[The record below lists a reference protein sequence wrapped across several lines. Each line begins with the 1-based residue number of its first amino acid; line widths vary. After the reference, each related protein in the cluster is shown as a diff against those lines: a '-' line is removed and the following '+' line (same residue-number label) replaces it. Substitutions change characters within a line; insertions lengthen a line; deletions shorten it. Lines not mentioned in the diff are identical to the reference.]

1 MSELIVSAAKNSFDN
16 GDFKKSLILYEKL
29 ADLIGEE
36 FFSANIRLC
45 KKKLNINFLNE
56 VNINKVIDD
65 EKYLKLLQGAFSSF
79 DVVDSEWIDRKKKK
93 IGLHEFEVSKDF
105 FNEFSRFKD
114 QGKKEV
120 FWKRNFWNA
129 VFEKKI
135 NKFLEVVSVAGD
147 DGFDIKNIYSSELMD
162 FIFYCK
168 ENGFNKEAFSVCNAL
183 AYKVKSKKVMQSL
196 YWLGYKN
203 YNINSARNALK
214 EIANNKFESEKWIL
228 EAKSRLDKVSDFDV
242 IKKALN
248 KKGDEK
254 YCFNNKKIAYFL
266 HNTLPYSS
274 GGYATRGHGLAQGL
288 KSNGCNIICVSR
300 PGYPHDIPG
309 DSAGKDLP
317 EHDIVEGVDYYR
329 IFSPLRAGMDSNA
342 YMIESA
348 KAIKNFLSKHKI
360 EIVLAASNHV
370 TAIPAGMAARELGI
384 PFFYEVRGFWEIT
397 RLSREPEFEKSK
409 LYLNQVR
416 NETEAAINADA
427 VFTLTTP
434 MMEELAR
441 RGVAKEK
448 ITLLPNSCDPSRFTP
463 RSRDIELA
471 RKLNI
476 PDDVPVIGYIG
487 SFVQYEGLEN
497 LAQACS
503 ILLGRGLDFRL
514 LLVGNENASGSERG
528 PITEEILRIAKEEGL
543 ASKLIMPGRVPHEDV
558 EAYYSLIDIAPFPRK
573 PQLVCEMVSPMKPLE
588 ALAMEK
594 AVLVSSVRALAEM
607 IEIDKTGLQFAK
619 GDITDMADKIEH
631 LIRNPKLRKDL
642 GVAGR
647 RWVIESRTW
656 DKTSLLLKNKIFN
669 QLEIDDFSV

>member
-1 MSELIVSAAKNSFDN
+1 MSDLIVSAAKNSFDN

-29 ADLIGEE
+29 ADLIGAE

-79 DVVDSEWIDRKKKK
+79 DVLDSEWIDRKKKK

-254 YCFNNKKIAYFL
+254 YCLNNKKIAYFL

-309 DSAGKDLP
+309 DNAGKDLP
-317 EHDIVEGVDYYR
+317 KHDLVDGIDYYR
-329 IFSPLRAGMDSNA
+329 IFSPLRTGIDANA

-348 KAIKNFLSKHKI
+348 KAIKNFLIEQKV
-360 EIVLAASNHV
+360 EIVLAASNHI
-370 TAIPAGMAARELGI
+370 TAIPAGMAARELGL
-384 PFFYEVRGFWEIT
+384 PYFYEVRGFWEVT

-409 LYLNQVR
+409 LYKTQIR
-416 NETEAAINADA
+416 NETEAVINADA
-427 VFTLTTP
+427 VFTLTEP
-434 MMEELAR
+434 MKEELVK
-441 RGVAKEK
+441 RGVSKEN
-448 ITLLPNSCDPSRFTP
+448 ITLLPNSCDPSRFKP
-463 RSRDIELA
+463 RSRDIQLA
-471 RKLNI
+471 NKLNI

-497 LAQACS
+497 LAKACS
-503 ILLGRGLDFRL
+503 MLLKRGIDFRL
-514 LLVGNENASGSERG
+514 LLVGNENASGTERG
-528 PITEEILRIAKEEGL
+528 PITEEILRIANEDGL
-543 ASKLIMPGRVPHEDV
+543 VSKLIMPGRVPHEEV
-558 EAYYSLIDIAPFPRK
+558 EAYYSLVDIAPFPRK
-573 PQLVCEMVSPMKPLE
+573 PQPVCEMVSPMKPLE

-594 AVLVSSVRALAEM
+594 AVLVSSVRALKEM
-607 IEIDKTGLQFAK
+607 IIENETGLVFEK
-619 GDITDMADKIEH
+619 GNIMDFSNKLEILLRDKKM
-631 LIRNPKLRKDL
+631 RDRL
-642 GVAGR
+642 GKAGR
-647 RWVIESRTW
+647 KWVELERTW
-656 DKTSLLLKNKIFN
+656 TKTSLAAKNIF
-669 QLEIDDFSV
+669 ETVIVK